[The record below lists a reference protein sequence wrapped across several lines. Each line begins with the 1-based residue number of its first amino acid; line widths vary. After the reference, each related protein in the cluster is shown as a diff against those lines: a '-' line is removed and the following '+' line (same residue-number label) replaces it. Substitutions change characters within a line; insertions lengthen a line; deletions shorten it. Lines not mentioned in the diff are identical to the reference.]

1 MIDLIGELWNVRNS
15 LSKRKLGINY
25 AIAAEGEYLAG
36 KGFTHNV
43 IADED
48 LPLFGVTEI
57 AAYYLLVQIAD
68 AKIDQPIPDV
78 LRQYETWTV
87 LANKVLT
94 GKEAEDARS

>member
-15 LSKRKLGINY
+15 LSKRKLGINH
-25 AIAAEGEYLAG
+25 AIEAEGVYLA
-36 KGFTHNV
+36 KQGFTHNV

-68 AKIDQPIPDV
+68 AKVDQPIPDV

-87 LANKVLT
+87 LANKVLA
-94 GKEAEDARS
+94 GKELENN